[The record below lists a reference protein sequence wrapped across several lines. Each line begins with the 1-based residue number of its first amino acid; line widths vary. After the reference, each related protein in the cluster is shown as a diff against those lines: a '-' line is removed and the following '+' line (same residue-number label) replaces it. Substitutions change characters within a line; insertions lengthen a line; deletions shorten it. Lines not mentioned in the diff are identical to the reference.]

1 MAQPLSTATI
11 ATPTRKRKPRISRR
25 QREEWLTAYAFLS
38 LQLIGLVVFTG
49 IPLVLSFYFTFT
61 HWNLVDPAPTWVGLE
76 NWQYFF
82 QDERILRVYWN
93 TIRFILMG
101 TTSFLVL
108 SLLLALL
115 LNKPRAGI
123 GIYRVVFLLPWVL
136 SQVAVGLVWSWM
148 FNTRSGPVALGLK
161 AIGMDAP
168 NMLLDARYAM
178 LAIAIVTT
186 WQAVGYGTILFMA
199 GLKGIPNYLYDAA
212 LVDGA
217 NPWQRFR
224 FVTLP
229 LLSPTVLFL
238 TITSF
243 IGAFQL
249 YDAVVIMT
257 GAFSNTPPGGPKDS
271 TRTVVLYL
279 YNQMF
284 QYSERI
290 SGLGY
295 AATIAWTLAI
305 VLFAITLLQWWLS
318 KRWVFYLGDGE

>member
-1 MAQPLSTATI
+1 MAQPLPTTA
-11 ATPTRKRKPRISRR
+11 APAHRRKPRISRR

-76 NWQYFF
+76 NWKYFF

-101 TTSFLVL
+101 TTSFLVF

-123 GIYRVVFLLPWVL
+123 GFYRVVFLLPWVL

-161 AIGMDAP
+161 AVGMDAP

-224 FVTLP
+224 FITLP
-229 LLSPTVLFL
+229 MLSPTLLFL

-257 GAFSNTPPGGPKDS
+257 GAFSNTAPGGPKDS
-271 TRTVVLYL
+271 TRTIVLYL

-318 KRWVFYLGDGE
+318 KRWVFYLGEDE